1 MKLQEALELLGL
13 NEGFSRSELDNAFN
27 ERATVAQSN
36 RQTQLL
42 AQFSKARKLLLAE
55 IPEELPTPVAETE
68 YEREPRLALEY
79 LIKTKSN
86 VFVTG
91 PGGCGKSFLL
101 TDLIATVKDRA
112 VAVVAP
118 TGTAAMNLKVKA
130 STANSFFKMPT
141 HDGLS
146 FDDHTSMSPVE
157 KSKFKALELLVIDE
171 ISMLSADFLDAIDL
185 KLRAARRIDKP
196 FGGVQVFMF
205 GDPYQLSP
213 VPATDPLMQ
222 VKLREKYPAGDWFF
236 LADAYED
243 GQFEVIELRVNH
255 RVKNK
260 DGEGAELIQNLRKI
274 RLGEDLDN
282 ACAYFNERVAKTPDD
297 TAYLTLVARHDVAIP
312 INAREME
319 KLPGETIK
327 FEGSFKRVAPD
338 SKALPKWEDVPI
350 DEILELKVGAQVM
363 FIKNDDQG
371 GHIVDGK
378 KVPRWANGHL
388 GEVKEIQQES
398 RIVKVL
404 HIASGQI
411 YEVKTSSW
419 DLVRHEPTRKILGHG
434 GVKDALDP
442 TVQASYIQF
451 PLRLS
456 WALTIHKSQG
466 QTLKSMVFD
475 PSGVFAAGQTYVAL
489 SRVRSIEGLGLT
501 APIDKSK
508 IFLDRQV
515 IQFMRDSNPIHFV

>member
-1 MKLQEALELLGL
+1 MNIQQALELLGL
-13 NEGFSRSELDNAFN
+13 TDGFSRAELDHAFN
-27 ERATVAQSN
+27 EMAKVAQSN

-42 AQFSKARKLLLAE
+42 AQFSRARKLLLAQ
-55 IPEELPTPVAETE
+55 IPDEHPTRVEETE

-79 LIKTKSN
+79 LINTNSN
-86 VFVTG
+86 VFITG

-101 TDLIATVKDRA
+101 TNLISAVKERS

-146 FDDHTSMSPVE
+146 FDDHTRMSPVE

-213 VPATDPLMQ
+213 VPATDPLMKI
-222 VKLREKYPAGDWFF
+222 KLQEKYPAGDWFF

-243 GQFEVIELRVNH
+243 GKFEVVELRVNH
-255 RVKNK
+255 RVKNE
-260 DGEGAELIQNLRKI
+260 DGEGSELIENLRKI
-274 RLGEDLDN
+274 RRGEDLDK
-282 ACAYFNERVAKTPDD
+282 ACTYFNERVGETPSDSS
-297 TAYLTLVARHDVAIP
+297 YLTLVARHDVAIP
-312 INAREME
+312 INSREMD
-319 KLPGETIK
+319 KLPGRVIK
-327 FEGSFKRVAPD
+327 FEGQFKRVAPD
-338 SKALPKWEDVPI
+338 SKATPKWEDVPI
-350 DEILELKVGAQVM
+350 DEVLELKVGAQVM

-388 GEVKEIQQES
+388 GEVMEIQEQAG
-398 RIVKVL
+398 IVKVL
-404 HIASGQI
+404 HFVTGKI

-419 DLVRHEPTRKILGHG
+419 DLVRHEPTRKVLDHG

-475 PSGVFAAGQTYVAL
+475 PTGVFAAGQTYVAL
-489 SRVRSIEGLGLT
+489 SRVQSFSGLGLT
-501 APIDKSK
+501 APIDQSK

-515 IQFMRDSNPIHFV
+515 TQFMRDCNPKHF

>member
-101 TDLIATVKDRA
+101 TNLIAAVKDRT

-146 FDDHTSMSPVE
+146 FDDHTRMSPVE

-213 VPATDPLMQ
+213 VPATDPLMKT
-222 VKLREKYPAGDWFF
+222 KLQEKYPAGDWFF

-243 GQFEVIELRVNH
+243 GKFEVVELRANH

-260 DGEGAELIQNLRKI
+260 KGEGVELIENLRKV

-282 ACAYFNERVAKTPDD
+282 ACAYFNERVGKTPEDSS
-297 TAYLTLVARHDVAIP
+297 YLTLVARHDVAIP
-312 INAREME
+312 INSREMD
-319 KLPGETIK
+319 KLPGEVIK
-327 FEGSFKRVAPD
+327 FEGEFRRVAPD
-338 SKALPKWEDVPI
+338 SKATPKWEDVPI
-350 DEILELKVGAQVM
+350 DEVLELKVGAQVM

-371 GHIVDGK
+371 GHIADGK

-388 GEVKEIQQES
+388 GEVKEIQKQAG
-398 RIVKVL
+398 IVKVL
-404 HIASGQI
+404 HFATGKI

-419 DLVRHEPTRKILGHG
+419 DLVRHEPTRKVLDHG

-442 TVQASYIQF
+442 TVQASYIQL

-466 QTLKSMVFD
+466 QSLESMVFD
-475 PSGVFAAGQTYVAL
+475 PAGVFAAGQTYVAL
-489 SRVRSIEGLGLT
+489 SRVKSFSGLGLT

-515 IQFMRDSNPIHFV
+515 TQFMRDCNAKHF